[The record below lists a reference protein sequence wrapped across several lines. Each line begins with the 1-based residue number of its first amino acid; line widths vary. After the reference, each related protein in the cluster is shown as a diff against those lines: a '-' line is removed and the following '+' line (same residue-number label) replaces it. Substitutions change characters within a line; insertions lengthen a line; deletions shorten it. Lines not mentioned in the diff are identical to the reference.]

1 MKNAIIIFF
10 VFALVGFGGG
20 YLFSQS
26 NSQDQVATPDTE
38 KTEVTENT
46 AQEEKVEAPAPGAE
60 ATVPAEA
67 QIINEKGCLACHGV
81 ENLGLQ
87 GGATGPDLSQAYV
100 NVEGKHGKP
109 INEFLKA
116 PTSAVMATVIGGNP
130 LTDEEITKI
139 VEALKIASEK

>member
-1 MKNAIIIFF
+1 MKNAIIIFL

-26 NSQDQVATPDTE
+26 KGSDEAAAPATE
-38 KTEVTENT
+38 T
-46 AQEEKVEAPAPGAE
+46 AQDTQDAAKEEAAEPAPAPE
-60 ATVPAEA
+60 ATAAPEGEIFT
-67 QIINEKGCLACHGV
+67 QKGCIACHSI
-81 ENLGLQ
+81 ENLGVK
-87 GGATGPDLSQAYV
+87 GGTTGPDLSQAYV

-116 PTSAVMATVIGGNP
+116 PTSAVMSTVIGGSP
-130 LTDEEITKI
+130 LTDEEINKV